1 MIADVLKLV
10 DSTEMLKYNDKFI
23 TTKNCRQQKAVD
35 EYCLMDDRLIYL
47 IYNTEK
53 TGENVAKARKIIDR
67 IHRRDFYKCVFE
79 RTLPKE
85 PSDKEKDR
93 LERALKKCLEQSN
106 DDNPGLEDC
115 RIKFK
120 CINYGNGNEN
130 PIQNV
135 YFYGKEEKREVIKN
149 VKNITPMVPQCFEEK
164 TVQIICTLPKEE
176 FKRIDWDQIKTSANV
191 NALIE
196 NIQGQ

>member
-1 MIADVLKLV
+1 MDVDKWDYFTRDSHACGFPSNFDTDRAIAMVRVRELKLEGEKTANVLSFPKKDEINLYNMFGLRYTLHSKVYKHQVVICVGEMIADVLKLV

-79 RTLPKE
+79 RTLP
-85 PSDKEKDR
+85 
-93 LERALKKCLEQSN
+93 
-106 DDNPGLEDC
+106 
-115 RIKFK
+115 
-120 CINYGNGNEN
+120 
-130 PIQNV
+130 
-135 YFYGKEEKREVIKN
+135 
-149 VKNITPMVPQCFEEK
+149 
-164 TVQIICTLPKEE
+164 
-176 FKRIDWDQIKTSANV
+176 
-191 NALIE
+191 
-196 NIQGQ
+196 